1 MLDDF
6 LDFFVHDVTAAL
18 LDAMCGKGLLER
30 NPAFTG
36 AFWTFC
42 DNLPTFMKPTPQ
54 FLAPQ
59 AYKSREEVLVA
70 VADWQTW
77 ASVNFDA
84 NTTPLDED
92 GDDPFWGSKF
102 FRERF
107 STFVY
112 DMGFAARDMASMEL
126 GFLFGYV
133 ASRSR
138 RVD

>member
-1 MLDDF
+1 MLHNF
-6 LDFFVHDVTAAL
+6 LDFFINDITAAL

-42 DNLPTFMKPTPQ
+42 DNLPTFMKRIPR

-59 AYKSREEVLVA
+59 AYNARQEVLAA

-77 ASVNFDA
+77 ASENFDA

-92 GDDPFWGSKF
+92 GDDPLWGSKF

-112 DMGFAARDMASMEL
+112 DMGFDARDMASMEL
-126 GFLFGYV
+126 GFLLGYE
-133 ASRSR
+133 A
-138 RVD
+138 